1 MPQKSIHNMAFL
13 ELQEFHLII
22 WNGTYRTNMEWWD
35 KAKDGKSKKL
45 FWYTVNKKGAPFLSA
60 QCFLNWNPRMMYF
73 QGTSRS
79 AREIFNFVL
88 SLPQQFK
95 YNEYSHILGY
105 LDDLLL
111 T

>member
-1 MPQKSIHNMAFL
+1 
-13 ELQEFHLII
+13 
-22 WNGTYRTNMEWWD
+22 
-35 KAKDGKSKKL
+35 
-45 FWYTVNKKGAPFLSA
+45 
-60 QCFLNWNPRMMYF
+60 MMYF